1 VERSGVD
8 AFTVRGHKIFVK
20 RDDQL
25 RLPGTNLSGN
35 KARKMYAL
43 HRWGPGQVP
52 RMLVSYGGAQSN
64 AMLALALVAKAK
76 GVPLTYFTK
85 PIPRWLRE
93 TPSGNYAEALALGAN
108 ITAVSS
114 ELYKSFEQTGCPTQL
129 VPEGS
134 LWIPQ
139 GGACALA
146 EPGVQNLASEIKDWL
161 RDVQEFEDPFCVVL
175 PAGTGTTALFLARHL
190 EGVAAVVAIPCV
202 GDAEYLQQQMSR
214 VDAASGDRREFP
226 AILDMPPT
234 RPFGVPDPALL
245 EVWETVR
252 AAGLEV
258 DLLYA
263 PRAWEVLLQACDAQH
278 RLVRGKK
285 ILYVH
290 SGGLEGVGTML
301 ARYRRQ
307 GYCS

>member
-1 VERSGVD
+1 MPRFVTCFRSSPSNRPSGAQHQQHRSSRAVHSVERSGVD

-139 GGACALA
+139 GC
-146 EPGVQNLASEIKDWL
+146 
-161 RDVQEFEDPFCVVL
+161 
-175 PAGTGTTALFLARHL
+175 
-190 EGVAAVVAIPCV
+190 
-202 GDAEYLQQQMSR
+202 
-214 VDAASGDRREFP
+214 
-226 AILDMPPT
+226 
-234 RPFGVPDPALL
+234 
-245 EVWETVR
+245 
-252 AAGLEV
+252 
-258 DLLYA
+258 
-263 PRAWEVLLQACDAQH
+263 
-278 RLVRGKK
+278 
-285 ILYVH
+285 H
-290 SGGLEGVGTML
+290 SPV
-301 ARYRRQ
+301 
-307 GYCS
+307 